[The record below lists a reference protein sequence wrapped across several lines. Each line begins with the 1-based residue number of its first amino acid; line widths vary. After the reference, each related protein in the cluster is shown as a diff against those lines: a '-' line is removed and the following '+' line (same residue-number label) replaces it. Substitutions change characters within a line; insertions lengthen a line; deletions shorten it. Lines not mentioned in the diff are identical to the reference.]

1 MRVPNARY
9 LGTLQ
14 EVRSS
19 AAPGG
24 AALARL
30 PARGVDVRVGG
41 VRGAD
46 SARVAA
52 RLHVAPTFSVFS
64 MHVLAGAHRGG
75 PQRCLRNSGDFLG
88 FPRRRAQTPP

>member
-1 MRVPNARY
+1 MRLPDARY
-9 LGTLQ
+9 LGTLE

-30 PARGVDVRVGG
+30 PARGVGVREGG

-52 RLHVAPTFSVFS
+52 RLHVAPTFSLFS
-64 MHVLAGAHRGG
+64 MHVLVGTLGGG
-75 PQRCLRNSGDFLG
+75 PQRCLRNSGDFLV
-88 FPRRRAQTPP
+88 FPRRRA